1 MEGGATPPTTP
12 RLAGGGLMF
21 GEEPSTPKKKNDK
34 DTTRELEP
42 STAMKQ
48 RMAAPV
54 RSVSP
59 ELPKRDR
66 VSRMYV
72 PIRGHVAASSGSTP
86 FASPLGLAFVS
97 TDRPPS
103 PQISDVPVMNG
114 WFNNQ
119 FRTIGELGFGNFGH
133 VIQAQHILDG
143 VHYAVKI
150 LDSAIRNKREFR
162 RRIDEARIMA
172 RCNSPQIVR
181 YYSCWVEE
189 KHLYLQAEYCP
200 GGSLQAAISK
210 GTYFTDDDVVSFIS
224 QLAIALNHLHE
235 EVHVVHL
242 DVKPENIYI
251 GGDGSYKLGDFGHAH
266 FLDMLD
272 SNTMSNT
279 MLAASIDSWTSGSL
293 GDLTRFSLEEGD
305 IRYLPLEMLND
316 KTYLKEADIFS
327 LGVSAY
333 ELLSGVTPPS
343 GSEQPWRTFR
353 EQGFDESLLTQRSC
367 DLVQLIRQCID
378 KDPLKRLTAIEI
390 LRSNCVAKS
399 GFFKHPKNRLSS
411 ILDTSFMRQLH
422 EHGGMAKAP

>member
-1 MEGGATPPTTP
+1 MEGGSTPPSTP
-12 RLAGGGLMF
+12 RLAGGGIMF
-21 GEEPSTPKKKNDK
+21 GEAPSTPKKKNEK
-34 DTTRELEP
+34 EIARREVEE
-42 STAMKQ
+42 TIKQ
-48 RMAAPV
+48 GITAPV

-59 ELPKRDR
+59 EMPKRDR

-72 PIRGHVAASSGSTP
+72 PIRSQVAASSCSTP

-119 FRTIGELGFGNFGH
+119 FKTIHELGFGNFGH

-143 VHYAVKI
+143 MHYAVKI
-150 LDSAIRNKREFR
+150 LDTAIRNKREFS

-189 KHLYLQAEYCP
+189 KQLYLQAEFCS
-200 GGSLQAAISK
+200 GGSLQAAISR
-210 GTYFTDDDVVSFIS
+210 TNYWTDESVVNFLS
-224 QLAIALNHLHE
+224 QVAIALNHLHE
-235 EVHVVHL
+235 EVRVVHL

-251 GGDGSYKLGDFGHAH
+251 GNDGTYKLGDFGHAH
-266 FLDMLD
+266 FLDQVD
-272 SNTMSNT
+272 SSST

-293 GDLTRFSLEEGD
+293 GDVTRFSLEEGD

-316 KTYLKEADIFS
+316 KTHLKEADVFS

-343 GSEQPWRTFR
+343 GAELPWRTFR
-353 EQGFDESLLTQRSC
+353 EQGFDEKLISDRSC
-367 DLVQLIRQCID
+367 DLIQLVRQCID
-378 KDPLKRLTAIEI
+378 KDPLKRLTALEI
-390 LRSNCVAKS
+390 LRSNCVTKS

-411 ILDTSFMRQLH
+411 ILDTSFMRQIH